1 MTALAR
7 ASCLVAETTMALAR
21 LAGLE
26 FQGESVAV
34 WGEGEVR
41 RLVLFLHGSGDSGPG
56 VVEWLRSTGL
66 LLPPG
71 TALLLP
77 SAPPRPY
84 SLLAGQRSHVWHDR
98 RELAMEAWE
107 DQEGLGAMGAQLAAL
122 VEAAAGAA
130 GLPRARVAL
139 GGFSQGG
146 HMALHA
152 VYGQGLEVGA
162 CFALSSF
169 LCSSTSVTERLR
181 SSSTPLLLST
191 GTADGLVEEG
201 WVGSTASRL
210 AAAGVEV
217 EHRVVKGLGHDMARA
232 QLEGLM
238 AWLGHL
244 LV

>member
-1 MTALAR
+1 M
-7 ASCLVAETTMALAR
+7 VLAR
-21 LAGLE
+21 LAALE
-26 FQGESVAV
+26 FLGSRVAV

-41 RLVLFLHGSGDSGPG
+41 RLVLFLHGSGDSGRG
-56 VVEWLRSTGL
+56 VKEWLRSTGL

-84 SLLAGQRSHVWHDR
+84 SLLGGQRSHVWHDR

-107 DQEGLGAMGAQLAAL
+107 DGEGLAAMGRSLAGL
-122 VEAAAGAA
+122 VEEAAEVA
-130 GLPRARVAL
+130 GLPRSRVAL

-152 VYGQGLEVGA
+152 VYGQGVQVAA

-169 LCSSTSVTERLR
+169 LCSSTAVTEHLR
-181 SSSTPLLLST
+181 SPSTPLLLST

-201 WVGSTASRL
+201 WVGSTAARL
-210 AAAGVEV
+210 AAAGVGV
-217 EHRVVKGLGHDMARA
+217 EHRVVEGLGHDMARH

-238 AWLGHL
+238 AWLANL
-244 LV
+244 MP